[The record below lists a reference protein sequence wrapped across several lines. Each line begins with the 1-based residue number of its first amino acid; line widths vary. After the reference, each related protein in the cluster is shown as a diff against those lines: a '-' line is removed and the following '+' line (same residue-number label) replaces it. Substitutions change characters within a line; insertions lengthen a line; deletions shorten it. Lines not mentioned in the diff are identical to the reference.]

1 MYVCLIKDEKL
12 FKKNKICKKVSKII
26 KKIDSKPVY
35 NEKYLKTKIKSYNGK
50 IDLDFTNN
58 KISKEGSQFICLSEI
73 LIDV

>member
-1 MYVCLIKDEKL
+1 M
-12 FKKNKICKKVSKII
+12 KKVSKII
-26 KKIDSKPVY
+26 KKTDSKPVY

-73 LIDV
+73 LNDV